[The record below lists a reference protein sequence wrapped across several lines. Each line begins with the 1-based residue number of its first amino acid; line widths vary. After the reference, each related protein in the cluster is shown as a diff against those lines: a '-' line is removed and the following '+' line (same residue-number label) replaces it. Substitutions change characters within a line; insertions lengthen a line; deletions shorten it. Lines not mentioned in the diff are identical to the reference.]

1 MRADIVIL
9 GAGVIGASAAYHL
22 ARRGC
27 GDILV
32 LDRAPDFGGGST
44 AKATGGFRAQFDN
57 ETEVRLSLRSRE
69 KLIAFPDEV
78 GCHSGYDPRGY
89 LFLACNEDDLRLLRD
104 AQVVQHA
111 CGVAE
116 ARMVSASEAR
126 AINPAIGDA
135 TVIGGA
141 FSPTD
146 GFIAPMR
153 ILRGY
158 ADAASRLGV
167 RFAFDV
173 AHRGWRTNG
182 DRVVAA
188 RTSIGDVQARVFI
201 NAMGAWSGAPV
212 VPVRRNIAATVAT
225 NVLEA
230 AMPMTIWAGDWYH
243 VRVRDGRVLLLWP
256 DDPPYEHWLA
266 WVRRLT
272 HERMPCLANVAI
284 DECWTG
290 FYEMTPDGR
299 ALLGRSPVFENVYLA
314 TGCSGHGVMH
324 APALGELLAE
334 MIVDGTTSID
344 VSALRPDRFNAAAA
358 NST

>member
-1 MRADIVIL
+1 MRADIAIF
-9 GAGVIGASAAYHL
+9 GAGVIGASVAYHL

-27 GDILV
+27 GDIVV

-44 AKATGGFRAQFDN
+44 AKATGGFRTQFDH

-69 KLIAFPDEV
+69 KLMAFPEEL
-78 GCHSGYDPRGY
+78 GCDSGYRAHGY
-89 LFLACNEDDLRLLRD
+89 LFLACNDDDLTLLRD
-104 AQVVQHA
+104 AQRVQHA
-111 CGVAE
+111 CGVSQ
-116 ARMVSASEAR
+116 ARMISADEAR

-135 TVIGGA
+135 SVIGGA
-141 FSPTD
+141 FCPLD
-146 GFIAPMR
+146 GFIRPMS

-167 RFAFDV
+167 RFEFGV
-173 AHRGWRTNG
+173 EHRGWRVDG
-182 DRVVAA
+182 DRVIAA
-188 RTSIGDVQARVFI
+188 QTSAGDVEARIYI

-225 NVLEA
+225 NVLDES
-230 AMPMTIWAGDWYH
+230 MPMTIWAGDWYH
-243 VRVRDGRVLLLWP
+243 LRVRDGRVLLIWP

-266 WVRRLT
+266 WVLRLT
-272 HERMPCLANVAI
+272 HERVPCLADVAI
-284 DECWTG
+284 DECWSG
-290 FYEMTPDGR
+290 FYEMTPDGH
-299 ALLGRSPVFENVYLA
+299 ALLGRSPALSNVYLA

-344 VSALRPDRFNAAAA
+344 VSALRPDRF
-358 NST
+358 